1 MRNRMLTAIVLAATA
16 GLPVFAQGT
25 KPLYT
30 IEIQSASTRAV
41 DYAAMGGSGKIGFRG
56 TVLATNASGQARVAS
71 QGGVMSIEASFRN
84 LEPASKYGPEYM
96 TYVLW
101 AISPEGRPNNLGE
114 VLLKNGK
121 GRLLVT
127 TRLPIFAL
135 IVTAE
140 PYFAV
145 GQVGNVV
152 VLENT
157 VEGNDAKH
165 TVAVNYDHLPRGQYT
180 LNADPSDLKAPKMD
194 KKTPP
199 DLYQARNAVKL
210 ARAAGADQ
218 FAADSFSKAA
228 DLLAQAERNQNDKK
242 GNRKAVA
249 PLSRHAVQQA
259 EDSRQ
264 LAIRMQAD
272 EQVAAEKRALT
283 EAAAAEKRGIEERAA
298 ADRRSLQEQAAAER
312 QQAAEE
318 RQRAAAERQAM
329 AERAASEKQA
339 MVAQVL
345 AAQKEAESE
354 ASRRAAA
361 QQEAEQARLAVAQ
374 SDQEQARLREQL
386 REQLNAIMKTTDSA
400 RGLIV
405 SMTGLLFE
413 TGKSTL
419 LPNVRENLARV
430 AGILLGHP
438 GLEVEVEGHT
448 DSVGSDAMNQ
458 SLSENRAEAVRQY
471 LLAQGVPKAAIIS
484 RGFGETKP
492 IATNET
498 AEGKAQNRRVEIV
511 VSGQPIGADAA
522 EH

>member
-1 MRNRMLTAIVLAATA
+1 
-16 GLPVFAQGT
+16 
-25 KPLYT
+25 
-30 IEIQSASTRAV
+30 
-41 DYAAMGGSGKIGFRG
+41 
-56 TVLATNASGQARVAS
+56 
-71 QGGVMSIEASFRN
+71 
-84 LEPASKYGPEYM
+84 
-96 TYVLW
+96 
-101 AISPEGRPNNLGE
+101 
-114 VLLKNGK
+114 
-121 GRLLVT
+121 
-127 TRLPIFAL
+127 
-135 IVTAE
+135 

-157 VEGNDAKH
+157 VEGSDAKH

-180 LNADPSDLKAPKMD
+180 INADPKDLKAPKLD

-199 DLYQARNAVKL
+199 DLYQARNAVNL

-218 FAADSFSKAA
+218 FAVNSFRKAS

-242 GNRKAVA
+242 GNKKAVA

-264 LAIRMQAD
+264 LAIRVQAD
-272 EQVAAEKRALT
+272 EQVVAEKRALKET
-283 EAAAAEKRGIEERAA
+283 AAAEKRSVEERAA
-298 ADRRSLQEQAAAER
+298 ADRRSMQEQAAADRRSWQEQTAAER
-312 QQAAEE
+312 QQ
-318 RQRAAAERQAM
+318 AAAERQAM

-339 MVAQVL
+339 M
-345 AAQKEAESE
+345 AAQIAAAQTEAANE

-361 QQEAEQARLAVAQ
+361 QQEAEQARFAVAQ
-374 SDQEQARLREQL
+374 SEQEQTRLRAQL
-386 REQLNAIMKTTDSA
+386 REQLNAVMKTTDSA

-438 GLEVEVEGHT
+438 GLEIEVEGHT

-458 SLSENRAEAVRQY
+458 TLSENRAEAVRQY
-471 LLAQGVPKAAIIS
+471 LLSQGVSKDTIVS
-484 RGFGETKP
+484 RGFGETRP
-492 IATNET
+492 LATNDT
-498 AEGKAQNRRVEIV
+498 SDGKAQNRRVEIV
-511 VSGQPIGADAA
+511 VSGESIGADVPAR
-522 EH
+522 

>member
-1 MRNRMLTAIVLAATA
+1 MRNRMLTALVLAAIA
-16 GLPVFAQGT
+16 GLPALAQGT

-30 IEIQSASTRAV
+30 VEIQSASTRAV

-56 TVLATNASGQARVAS
+56 TVLATNASGQAEVAS
-71 QGGVMSIEASFRN
+71 QGGVMSIDAGFRK
-84 LEPASKYGPEYM
+84 LEPASKYGAEYM

-101 AISPEGRPNNLGE
+101 AVSPEGRANNLGE
-114 VLLKNGK
+114 VLLKNGR
-121 GRLLVT
+121 GQLHVT

-140 PYFAV
+140 PYYAV

-157 VEGNDAKH
+157 VEGKDAKH
-165 TVAVNYDHLPRGQYT
+165 TVAVNYDQLPRGQYT
-180 LNADPSDLKAPKMD
+180 LNVDPADLKAPAMD

-199 DLYQARNAVKL
+199 DLYQARNAVNL
-210 ARAAGADQ
+210 ARAAGADR
-218 FAADSFSKAA
+218 FAATSFSKAA

-242 GNRKAVA
+242 GNKKAVA

-264 LAIRMQAD
+264 LAIRVQAD
-272 EQVAAEKRALT
+272 EQVASEKRALRET
-283 EAAAAEKRGIEERAA
+283 AA
-298 ADRRSLQEQAAAER
+298 ADRRSMQEQAAADRRSWQEQTAAER
-312 QQAAEE
+312 QQ
-318 RQRAAAERQAM
+318 AAAERQAM

-339 MVAQVL
+339 M
-345 AAQKEAESE
+345 AAQIAAAQTEAANE
-354 ASRRAAA
+354 ASRRAEA
-361 QQEAEQARLAVAQ
+361 QQEAEQARSAAAQ
-374 SDQEQARLREQL
+374 SEQEQARLREQL
-386 REQLNAIMKTTDSA
+386 REQLNAVMKTTDSA

-413 TGKSTL
+413 TGKSAL

-438 GLEVEVEGHT
+438 GLEIEVEGHT

-458 SLSENRAEAVRQY
+458 SLSENRAEAVREY
-471 LLAQGVPKAAIIS
+471 LLRQGVPKDAIVS
-484 RGFGETKP
+484 RGFGETMP
-492 IATNET
+492 LATNDT

-511 VSGQPIGADAA
+511 VSGQPIGADAR
-522 EH
+522 